1 MNPAAVVEPLTAVER
16 GCANDPNQRF
26 LAIVNPA
33 AGGGRC
39 GRLAPRAI
47 ARLLAAGVPVD
58 VVHTASAGEATQ
70 IARQE
75 FARGR
80 RRFLAVGG
88 DGTVF
93 EIINGVFPAAIE
105 DRVTLGLLPL
115 GTGNSFL
122 RDFLPG
128 AGDDV
133 AQCAVQAIATGR
145 SRRCDVIRAD
155 HSEGTLYYVNLLSVG
170 FAADV
175 AALVNRRF
183 KHFGSF
189 GYLLGVL
196 VRVVALRCESFP
208 LNVDP
213 AGGYDTRRCLF
224 LAFSNSK
231 YTGGNM
237 LIAPL
242 ADATDGKIEFV
253 RWGPIGRMGLLWN
266 LPRLFTGTH
275 IHHRLAER
283 CEVRRVDFC
292 LAAPVDV
299 MVDGESLRLQLR
311 RLEVLPG
318 ALDVLI

>member
-1 MNPAAVVEPLTAVER
+1 MNPPAVVEPQTVVEAEF
-16 GCANDPNQRF
+16 ANDLNHRF

-39 GRLAPRAI
+39 GRLAPAAI
-47 ARLLAAGVPVD
+47 ASLLAAGVPVD
-58 VVHTASAGEATQ
+58 VAYTGLAGEATR

-88 DGTVF
+88 DGTAF

-122 RDFLPG
+122 RDFLPRPRNL
-128 AGDDV
+128 
-133 AQCAVQAIATGR
+133 AQHALQAIATGR
-145 SRRCDVIRAD
+145 SRRCDVIRAE
-155 HSEGTLYYVNLLSVG
+155 HSEGTLYYLNLLSVG
-170 FAADV
+170 FAAHV

-183 KHFGSF
+183 KRFGSF

-196 VRVVALRCESFP
+196 LRVIALRRESFP
-208 LNVDP
+208 LSVAQ

-231 YTGGNM
+231 YTGGSM
-237 LIAPL
+237 MIAPL

-253 RWGPIGRMGLLWN
+253 RWGPVGRMGLLWN

-283 CEVRRVDFC
+283 REVREVDFS
-292 LAAPVDV
+292 LEAPVDV